1 MDKQTQAVQHIVHD
15 GRTSMIVIKTGIQ
28 AALDYLSK
36 IDEKLKTHKNY
47 DRHLKLLSNG
57 LIEANNISQAMEKL
71 YQLSKVGNDNG
82 QE

>member
-1 MDKQTQAVQHIVHD
+1 MDKQAQEVQHIIHD

-36 IDEKLKTHKNY
+36 LDENLKAQKNH

-71 YQLSKVGNDNG
+71 YEISKAGNDNG
-82 QE
+82 QK